1 MGFRLFRCFTS
12 AIRPV
17 YTRFPDLLSHP
28 CVLSV
33 ARLLSPS
40 LRLLLSFQAKPLSGA
55 FLSLPL
61 PLVAGSTISFHQLP
75 YRIPLSR
82 FLSPSPF
89 LSLSLSLSLAS
100 NERRLDSWGL
110 WGRKNG
116 PTVGRTDATS
126 ASLSFSFSLP
136 RSSSPYI
143 FLFLSP
149 PRGSIY
155 HSLFLSLPR
164 TPPVLSVYLLIATSP
179 RLPWPRSAAVSPPFF
194 TNPSFPSSQARSA
207 ASTSIARSAT
217 RRERER
223 EYLLSRYVLFLS
235 LRSRY
240 SLSFSRPHDRLR
252 LSLFLFR
259 SGSPVFLRSF
269 LVLPSSHGFLASS
282 PSSLSLPLSL
292 GPKLSDR
299 ASSLL
304 LLVLLSLSLSLAFT
318 SYARYKLVG
327 RRGVFV

>member
-155 HSLFLSLPR
+155 HSLLLSLFLSLPR

-223 EYLLSRYVLFLS
+223 ENIFSPVTFSFFLS
-235 LRSRY
+235 DLVTPFPSPVHTTA
-240 SLSFSRPHDRLR
+240 SVSPSFSFALEA
-252 LSLFLFR
+252 
-259 SGSPVFLRSF
+259 
-269 LVLPSSHGFLASS
+269 PSSSALSS
-282 PSSLSLPLSL
+282 SSHPL
-292 GPKLSDR
+292 
-299 ASSLL
+299 
-304 LLVLLSLSLSLAFT
+304 T
-318 SYARYKLVG
+318 
-327 RRGVFV
+327 VF